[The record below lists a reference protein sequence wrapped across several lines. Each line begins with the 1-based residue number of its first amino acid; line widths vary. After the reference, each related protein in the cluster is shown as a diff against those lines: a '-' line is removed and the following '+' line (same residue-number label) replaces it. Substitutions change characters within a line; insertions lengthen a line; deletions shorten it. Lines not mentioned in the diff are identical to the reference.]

1 MNRLREYLASPLLFR
16 ERGCDSRLTVYVQ
29 RLSYERSCADAVIR
43 LSKRRL
49 SNYAILAASAAW
61 LVVEGKSGVLC
72 KDAHCKIA
80 KLVHDWVASN
90 ASITLPWSS
99 HCLPDPPG
107 AAVPVRSDT
116 GFESAWSIID

>member
-1 MNRLREYLASPLLFR
+1 MNRLRKYLASPLLFR

-29 RLSYERSCADAVIR
+29 RLSYERSCAGAVIR

-80 KLVHDWVASN
+80 KLVHDWWQAM
-90 ASITLPWSS
+90 LLS
-99 HCLPDPPG
+99 HFHGDPTVRRILLE
-107 AAVPVRSDT
+107 AAVPGRSDT